1 MVHMANRDIKYIDM
15 VLRRKIIWNKSFIF
29 VSIVET

>member
-1 MVHMANRDIKYIDM
+1 MVHMANKHVKYIDM
-15 VLRRKIIWNKSFIF
+15 VLRRKIVWNKSFIF